1 MLLLRTKR
9 VRAMLTLRQRKT
21 YDFIQKF
28 FDENDHAPTAAEI
41 AEGIGIKSRGV
52 VHRYL
57 KALDSAGLIRLLPKR
72 HRNIQLMESSSIPLN
87 SSLPLVGAIAAGQP
101 IEAIEQDETVDVASV
116 FLGPNRYALKVKG
129 DSMIDE
135 GIFDG
140 DIVVCERSD
149 IARDG
154 QIVVALIDR
163 DQATLKRLY
172 HNADKT
178 ITLLP
183 SNPAHKPMI
192 YSENQVEIQGIYIG
206 LLRIRN

>member
-1 MLLLRTKR
+1 
-9 VRAMLTLRQRKT
+9 MLTLSQRKS

-72 HRNIQLMESSSIPLN
+72 HRNIQLMESSSIPSN
-87 SSLPLVGAIAAGQP
+87 SLPLVGAIAAGQP
-101 IEAIEQDETVDVASV
+101 IEAIEQDETIDVASV

-149 IARDG
+149 TARDG
-154 QIVVALIDR
+154 QIVVALVDR

-183 SNPAHKPMI
+183 SNPTHKPMI

>member
-1 MLLLRTKR
+1 
-9 VRAMLTLRQRKT
+9 MLTLSQRRT
-21 YDFIQKF
+21 YNYIQKF
-28 FDENDHAPTAAEI
+28 FRDNDHAPTAAEI

-57 KALDSAGLIRLLPKR
+57 KALVSAGLIRLLPKR
-72 HRNIQLMESSSIPLN
+72 HRNIQLISESSISLDD
-87 SSLPLVGAIAAGQP
+87 SLPLVGVIAAGQP
-101 IEAIEQDETVDVASV
+101 IEAIEQHDTVDLATI

-149 IARDG
+149 TAQDG
-154 QIVVALIDR
+154 QIVVALVDQE
-163 DQATLKRLY
+163 QATLKRFY

-178 ITLLP
+178 ITLVP
-183 SNPAHKPMI
+183 SNPAHKPMV
-192 YSENQVEIQGIYIG
+192 YSDYQVEVQGIYIG
-206 LLRIRN
+206 LLRFIH

>member
-1 MLLLRTKR
+1 
-9 VRAMLTLRQRKT
+9 MLTLRQRKT